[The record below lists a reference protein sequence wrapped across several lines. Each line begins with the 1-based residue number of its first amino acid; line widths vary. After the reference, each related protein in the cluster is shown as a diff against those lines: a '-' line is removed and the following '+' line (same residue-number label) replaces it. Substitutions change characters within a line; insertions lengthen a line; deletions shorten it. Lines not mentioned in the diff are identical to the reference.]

1 MVRLG
6 KLLKAR
12 GGTISLKFM
21 PPKIKLHR
29 KELKEKEWRGVD
41 GIQTHLHA
49 CMYEY
54 QLKS

>member
-29 KELKEKEWRGVD
+29 KELKEKEWGAGGLD
-41 GIQTHLHA
+41 PNTFA
-49 CMYEY
+49 CMHV
-54 QLKS
+54 

>member
-6 KLLKAR
+6 KPLKAR

-29 KELKEKEWRGVD
+29 KELKQKEWG
-41 GIQTHLHA
+41 GWIGSKHICMHA
-49 CMYEY
+49 CMNIN
-54 QLKS
+54 

>member
-6 KLLKAR
+6 KPLKAR

-29 KELKEKEWRGVD
+29 KELKQKEWGGVD
-41 GIQTHLHA
+41 WIQTHLHA

>member
-29 KELKEKEWRGVD
+29 KELKEKEWGGGWD
-41 GIQTHLHA
+41 PNTFA
-49 CMYEY
+49 CMYV
-54 QLKS
+54 